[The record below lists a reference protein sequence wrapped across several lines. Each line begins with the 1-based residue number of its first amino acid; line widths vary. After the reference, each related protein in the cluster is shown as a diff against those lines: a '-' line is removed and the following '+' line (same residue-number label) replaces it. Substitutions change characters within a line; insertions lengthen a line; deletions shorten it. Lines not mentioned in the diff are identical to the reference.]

1 MTKINPFESAMK
13 QLEKAMKY
21 IRLEKWHVERLR
33 NPEKVIS
40 INFPVRM
47 DNGEI
52 KFHHGFRVQHNS
64 ARGPYKGGIRYHHQV
79 DMDEVKALAFWM
91 AIKCAVA
98 GIPYGGGKG
107 GIMESAAIGAK
118 KANGMTVGVIKGSQ
132 RFRSNNFTD
141 VEIISGMAADGFDEF
156 LLVNMCDVLITIG
169 GGAGTLEEIVIA
181 YRNKKPIIA
190 LKKTGGWADKTIPE
204 YLDERE
210 TVKVC
215 AVKSPEEA
223 VEKAMEFAKKLYE

>member
-1 MTKINPFESAMK
+1 MKITKKLQIG
-13 QLEKAMKY
+13 
-21 IRLEKWHVERLR
+21 
-33 NPEKVIS
+33 VI
-40 INFPVRM
+40 
-47 DNGEI
+47 G
-52 KFHHGFRVQHNS
+52 
-64 ARGPYKGGIRYHHQV
+64 Y
-79 DMDEVKALAFWM
+79 
-91 AIKCAVA
+91 A
-98 GIPYGGGKG
+98 GIEEYPEAKAPKKEIYEAAERVGFLLAEKGAIVITGGKG

-141 VEIISGMAADGFDEF
+141 VEILSGMAADGFDEF

-190 LKKTGGWADKTIPE
+190 LEKTGGWADKTIPD